1 MTERFQFQ
9 RRRVGPQGL
18 LLGFLLGLPQQAGGL
33 LAGAEQLKIQRFI
46 IRRGKHLLSS
56 FLGDS
61 LPRRTPKQT

>member
-1 MTERFQFQ
+1 MTERLQFQ

-46 IRRGKHLLSS
+46 IRRGKHPLSS

>member
-9 RRRVGPQGL
+9 QRRVGLQGFQ
-18 LLGFLLGLPQQAGGL
+18 LGFLLGFPQHTGGL

-46 IRRGKHLLSS
+46 IRRGKHPLSF

-61 LPRRTPKQT
+61 LPRRTPKQS

>member
-18 LLGFLLGLPQQAGGL
+18 LLGFLLGLVEEAGSL
-33 LAGAEQLKIQRFI
+33 FAGAEQFKVQRFI
-46 IRRGKHLLSS
+46 IRRGKHPLSS

-61 LPRRTPKQT
+61 LPRRVPKQT

>member
-46 IRRGKHLLSS
+46 IRRGKHPLSF
-56 FLGDS
+56 FLGGS

>member
-33 LAGAEQLKIQRFI
+33 LAGAEQLKYNA
-46 IRRGKHLLSS
+46 L
-56 FLGDS
+56 
-61 LPRRTPKQT
+61 